1 MRPVPA
7 HPASTDAAGHNPV
20 RQRSGAPLVTDLSL
34 DDLERDARH
43 AIGEMA
49 YAYYAGGAD
58 DERLLRGNVEA
69 WSHWQ
74 LHPHVLAGL
83 SSVSPATTLLGTP
96 VSSPVAIAPTAIQ
109 GLAHAE
115 GEVATARGAAAAG
128 ALLILSS
135 LATCPLED
143 VAAAAPD
150 AARWMQI
157 YILRERARTEELVRR
172 AAAHGYRA
180 LVLTVD
186 APVSGLRL
194 REWRIGMHLPDDL
207 ALPNLAGDSTD
218 SAREGGFMAV
228 VTNEFEPALTPDD
241 IEWLAGLSDLPVVVK
256 GVQRADDA
264 VRCMEAGATAV
275 VVSNHGA
282 RQLADAPATADILAE
297 VVDAVDGTRRGLCRR
312 RSAPCPRRDEGAG
325 ARGKGDPDRAPV
337 AVGGGHGRGRR
348 RGPTPRLVRV
358 GAAAHHASLRRG
370 DGRRH
375 RPLPGTP
382 GPRLG
387 PVVTTVAAMLAA
399 RAADD
404 RTGVMDG
411 DGRWTWR
418 EAVLEG
424 AARGA
429 LARSLIGTD
438 KPHVGVLLPNGAEY
452 LFWLNGAALAGAAI
466 VGINP
471 TRRGE
476 ALAADVRA
484 TDCAMIVTDAEGA
497 ALLDGLDL
505 GVDEDKVLVIGTD
518 TYDRLMEQCKDSDA
532 ARDLIRHADDIDE
545 SALYLLIFTSGTTGV
560 PKAVRCTQGRLAGI
574 AEVAGPGYGYT
585 PDDVC
590 YCPMPLFHGNALM
603 ALWGPTVLMGAA
615 IAVRPRFSA
624 SAFLDDVRRYGAT
637 KFSYVG
643 KAIAYILATPER
655 PDDADNTLKSAF
667 GTEASVRDRDRFRA
681 RFGCYLIEG
690 YGQSEGGAAIN
701 PVLGMPKGA
710 LGKPVDGVDL
720 TVISPETGE
729 ECPPAEFDG
738 EGRLLNAGAAI
749 GELVNRS
756 GRGSFE
762 GYYRREDAEQERLRR
777 GWYWTGDLGY
787 VDADGFF
794 YFAGRTGDWL
804 RVDSEN
810 FAAGPVEAII
820 SRHPDLA
827 VAAVYPVPDTA
838 SGAGDQVM
846 VAVEM
851 VPGKAFDPEAFAD
864 WLMAQPDLG
873 PKWLPRYVRVSP
885 SLPQTATGKVTKV
898 GLRAEAW
905 ACDDPVWWRPLG
917 SSDSAFALLTDD
929 DRTAL
934 AAGLAEN
941 GRPPVRAQH

>member
-1 MRPVPA
+1 
-7 HPASTDAAGHNPV
+7 
-20 RQRSGAPLVTDLSL
+20 
-34 DDLERDARH
+34 
-43 AIGEMA
+43 
-49 YAYYAGGAD
+49 
-58 DERLLRGNVEA
+58 
-69 WSHWQ
+69 
-74 LHPHVLAGL
+74 
-83 SSVSPATTLLGTP
+83 
-96 VSSPVAIAPTAIQ
+96 
-109 GLAHAE
+109 
-115 GEVATARGAAAAG
+115 
-128 ALLILSS
+128 
-135 LATCPLED
+135 
-143 VAAAAPD
+143 
-150 AARWMQI
+150 
-157 YILRERARTEELVRR
+157 
-172 AAAHGYRA
+172 
-180 LVLTVD
+180 
-186 APVSGLRL
+186 
-194 REWRIGMHLPDDL
+194 
-207 ALPNLAGDSTD
+207 
-218 SAREGGFMAV
+218 
-228 VTNEFEPALTPDD
+228 
-241 IEWLAGLSDLPVVVK
+241 
-256 GVQRADDA
+256 
-264 VRCMEAGATAV
+264 
-275 VVSNHGA
+275 
-282 RQLADAPATADILAE
+282 
-297 VVDAVDGTRRGLCRR
+297 
-312 RSAPCPRRDEGAG
+312 
-325 ARGKGDPDRAPV
+325 
-337 AVGGGHGRGRR
+337 
-348 RGPTPRLVRV
+348 
-358 GAAAHHASLRRG
+358 
-370 DGRRH
+370 
-375 RPLPGTP
+375 
-382 GPRLG
+382 
-387 PVVTTVAAMLAA
+387 VTTVATMLAA
-399 RAADD
+399 RAEDD

-424 AARGA
+424 ATRGA

-484 TDCAMIVTDAEGA
+484 TDCTMIVTDAEGA
-497 ALLDGLDL
+497 DLLDGLAL
-505 GVDEDKVLVIGTD
+505 GVDDDKVLVIGTEK
-518 TYDRLMEQCKDSDA
+518 YDALVHRFAGGDEARGLIEHVDA
-532 ARDLIRHADDIDE
+532 VDE
-545 SALYLLIFTSGTTGV
+545 SALYLLIFTSGTTGA

-585 PDDVC
+585 PEDVC

-603 ALWGPTVLMGAA
+603 ALWGPAVLMGAA

-624 SAFLDDVRRYGAT
+624 SAFLADVRRYGAT

-643 KAIAYILATPER
+643 KAIAYILATPEQ
-655 PDDADNTLKSAF
+655 PDDAENTLKSAF

-690 YGQSEGGAAIN
+690 YGASEGGAAIN
-701 PVLGMPKGA
+701 PVPGMPKGA
-710 LGKPVDGVDL
+710 LGKPVNGVDL
-720 TVISPETGE
+720 SVISPETGE

-762 GYYRREDAEQERLRR
+762 GYYRCEDAEQERLRR

-846 VAVEM
+846 VALEM
-851 VPGKAFDPEAFAD
+851 VPGKTFDPGAFAA
-864 WLMAQPDLG
+864 WLTAQPDLG

-898 GLRAEAW
+898 RLRQEAW
-905 ACDDPVWWRPLG
+905 ACDDPVWWRPLWTTK
-917 SSDSAFALLTDD
+917 FQFTVLDD
-929 DRTAL
+929 NDRATL
-934 AAGLAEN
+934 ATGLAEN
-941 GRPPVRAQH
+941 GRPPVGDGMT

>member
-1 MRPVPA
+1 
-7 HPASTDAAGHNPV
+7 
-20 RQRSGAPLVTDLSL
+20 
-34 DDLERDARH
+34 
-43 AIGEMA
+43 
-49 YAYYAGGAD
+49 
-58 DERLLRGNVEA
+58 
-69 WSHWQ
+69 
-74 LHPHVLAGL
+74 
-83 SSVSPATTLLGTP
+83 
-96 VSSPVAIAPTAIQ
+96 
-109 GLAHAE
+109 
-115 GEVATARGAAAAG
+115 
-128 ALLILSS
+128 
-135 LATCPLED
+135 
-143 VAAAAPD
+143 
-150 AARWMQI
+150 
-157 YILRERARTEELVRR
+157 
-172 AAAHGYRA
+172 
-180 LVLTVD
+180 
-186 APVSGLRL
+186 
-194 REWRIGMHLPDDL
+194 
-207 ALPNLAGDSTD
+207 
-218 SAREGGFMAV
+218 
-228 VTNEFEPALTPDD
+228 
-241 IEWLAGLSDLPVVVK
+241 
-256 GVQRADDA
+256 
-264 VRCMEAGATAV
+264 
-275 VVSNHGA
+275 
-282 RQLADAPATADILAE
+282 
-297 VVDAVDGTRRGLCRR
+297 
-312 RSAPCPRRDEGAG
+312 
-325 ARGKGDPDRAPV
+325 
-337 AVGGGHGRGRR
+337 
-348 RGPTPRLVRV
+348 
-358 GAAAHHASLRRG
+358 
-370 DGRRH
+370 
-375 RPLPGTP
+375 
-382 GPRLG
+382 
-387 PVVTTVAAMLAA
+387 VTTVATMLAA
-399 RAADD
+399 RADDD

-411 DGRWTWR
+411 SGRWTWR
-418 EAVLEG
+418 EAVREG
-424 AARGA
+424 ATRGA
-429 LARSLIGTD
+429 LTRSLIGTA

-471 TRRGE
+471 TRRGD

-497 ALLDGLDL
+497 ALLDGLAL
-505 GVDEDKVLVIGTD
+505 GVDDDKVLVIGTEK
-518 TYDRLMEQCKDSDA
+518 YDALLQQFAGGDE
-532 ARDLIRHADDIDE
+532 ARGLIEHVDEVDE

-603 ALWGPTVLMGAA
+603 ALWGPTVLMGAT

-624 SAFLDDVRRYGAT
+624 SAFLADVRRYGAT

-643 KAIAYILATPER
+643 KAIAYILATPEQ

-701 PVLGMPKGA
+701 PVPGMPKGA
-710 LGKPVDGVDL
+710 LGKPVDGIDL
-720 TVISPETGE
+720 TVISPETDE

-762 GYYRREDAEQERLRR
+762 GYYEREDAEQERLRR

-787 VDADGFF
+787 RDADGFF

-851 VPGKAFDPEAFAD
+851 VPGRTFDPEAFAD
-864 WLMAQPDLG
+864 WLVAQPDLG

-898 GLRAEAW
+898 GLRQEAW
-905 ACDDPVWWRPLG
+905 VCDDPVWWRPLG
-917 SSDSAFALLTDD
+917 TTTFQFTLLGEDERAT
-929 DRTAL
+929 L

-941 GRPPVRAQH
+941 GRPPVGGGGGGGAS